1 MDGSEDNYCGTL
13 KRVRWLFDDSFE
25 RSSECDGA
33 VQWENLDHQPVNSSM
48 AVEEF
53 MDTCVYNTSDSLV
66 AGIEDD
72 TVFSSPVLNNSAT
85 SESVNGI
92 EKGLAL
98 AVEDERI
105 QATPCSFSNNS
116 APFEVI
122 SEPASLITPLEK
134 QQYLQNI
141 VDNVSSHFPDLA
153 FVQGFDGED
162 RNNPFLTISQRNLFS
177 HPPHG
182 MTSRVYITIQYKSYR
197 VHILMRFWKEGELE
211 CIEDVFKLCNIF
223 STKSKHKFCPGIDPA
238 FYESEY
244 HQKIRFHIKSVRHNS
259 FPFSWV
265 DSVNCKLLFVPAAN
279 VSAAEKEARE
289 VKCPACKRLIHDLN
303 LQRNRTLSESP
314 GRKIRRQNP
323 SSRARLQYMS
333 PSSQQKRKQ
342 LAQYERSGS
351 IRKLNKLEESE
362 VLLDDEQNEEMCT
375 VVESIQNDELEKL
388 FQEGDQHSVGSLM
401 KTIWFTDKERQKK
414 EFDQDQARNGK
425 VLFMYHL

>member
-1 MDGSEDNYCGTL
+1 M
-13 KRVRWLFDDSFE
+13 RW
-25 RSSECDGA
+25 SSECDGA

-72 TVFSSPVLNNSAT
+72 TVFSSPVLDNSAT

-162 RNNPFLTISQRNLFS
+162 RNNPF
-177 HPPHG
+177 
-182 MTSRVYITIQYKSYR
+182 
-197 VHILMRFWKEGELE
+197 
-211 CIEDVFKLCNIF
+211 
-223 STKSKHKFCPGIDPA
+223 
-238 FYESEY
+238 
-244 HQKIRFHIKSVRHNS
+244 
-259 FPFSWV
+259 
-265 DSVNCKLLFVPAAN
+265 
-279 VSAAEKEARE
+279 
-289 VKCPACKRLIHDLN
+289 
-303 LQRNRTLSESP
+303 
-314 GRKIRRQNP
+314 
-323 SSRARLQYMS
+323 
-333 PSSQQKRKQ
+333 
-342 LAQYERSGS
+342 
-351 IRKLNKLEESE
+351 
-362 VLLDDEQNEEMCT
+362 
-375 VVESIQNDELEKL
+375 
-388 FQEGDQHSVGSLM
+388 
-401 KTIWFTDKERQKK
+401 
-414 EFDQDQARNGK
+414 
-425 VLFMYHL
+425 